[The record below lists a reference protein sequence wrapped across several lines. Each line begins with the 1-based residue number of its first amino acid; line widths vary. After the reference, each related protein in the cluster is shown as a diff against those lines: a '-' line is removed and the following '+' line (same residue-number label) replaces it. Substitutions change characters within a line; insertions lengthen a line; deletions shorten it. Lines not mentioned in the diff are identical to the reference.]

1 MGNYSVPEDIR
12 KMRPTGTTVKNIKG
26 HYYVYEY
33 TPTSEKIVL
42 PDGSTKWKSKTKIGA
57 CLGQITPADG
67 FVSNGGK
74 ISDTETTIFEFG
86 CYFLIKEFAGD
97 TLGLL
102 KSFFNTKEANQIFTI
117 AAIFVAERFQHM
129 KHIAETRSTSVL
141 SKWYPDVQ
149 VGKDALNT
157 LYQNLGR
164 YGSIPEKFQ
173 QHLID
178 KSSKKVAIDGHVIAC
193 SADSADL
200 SAFGYKAKKLGT
212 AQINWM
218 TAYDV
223 ETKLP
228 LCNEMF
234 NGADPD
240 KTAVEGLFGRFR
252 FENTLFLVD
261 RGFNTSKDKELFSS
275 NGNTYI
281 VPMIS
286 GRTDYDA
293 VYEALKFDKR
303 KSFVYDKDGY
313 SSLIYYETY
322 IIGDNPVH
330 YLAFLDTTRQS
341 SERQT
346 YIKKIAAK
354 EKGYTQEGL
363 LESEKDFGLFLLET
377 NDLKKKP
384 REVFCDYKSR
394 WNIETFYNYIDNTLD
409 FNALYQKDY
418 CSTQGLGFIVQVAGM
433 IFHDIQKKLKA
444 EVLSVKEAMLILR
457 GLKLVKERDRF
468 VVRNYNKQ
476 RRQLCEKLGLNVSK
490 HDVNSSPT

>member
-1 MGNYSVPEDIR
+1 MSSFALYAVLS
-12 KMRPTGTTVKNIKG
+12 KNINVV
-26 HYYVYEY
+26 YY
-33 TPTSEKIVL
+33 
-42 PDGSTKWKSKTKIGA
+42 KIGA

-394 WNIETFYNYIDNTLD
+394 WNIETFFNYIDNTLD

-444 EVLSVKEAMLILR
+444 EGLSVKEAMLILR